1 MVSPLRRALLK
12 AAVLAT
18 AGGTLAVRDRDSL
31 AAALTKVTLLAG
43 NKGSTSALYP
53 LLLKSKDIDTS
64 GLDIEYIGSAPGQ
77 MQLQLLSGALNFSG
91 YGALGVV
98 EANQKGAD
106 FKLVAPFDLNHS
118 SWIVRADS
126 PYKTIHDLK
135 GKRVATLPIN
145 TDTVRQAELTAALH
159 GLNLKQDFQMSY
171 GPALVSLALFERGD
185 ADAIIAIE
193 PNSTRLV
200 AKGAREIAKVGDL
213 WREATGDKSLFL
225 VGWASSDAW
234 LKRNPAAAKTIA
246 KAYYD
251 INRLIVQNPALVAE
265 PAFLDALGVPATET
279 RAIELLPQRIAAI
292 TSVEWDDS
300 VARNIDKQLDLA
312 VKHGLLA
319 SRPATSIFSQEY
331 LA

>member
-1 MVSPLRRALLK
+1 MFSPLRRALLK
-12 AAVLAT
+12 AALLST
-18 AGGTLAVRDRDSL
+18 AGASTLTAGRSL
-31 AAALTKVTLLAG
+31 AAGRSKVTLLAG

-53 LLLKSKDIDTS
+53 LLLGSSDVDTA

-91 YGALGVV
+91 YGALGLV

-106 FKLVAPFDLNHS
+106 LRLVAPFDLNHS

-126 PYKTIHDLK
+126 PYKTLHDLK

-159 GLNLKQDFQMSY
+159 GLKLKEDFRMSY

-213 WREATGDKSLFL
+213 WRQATGDKSLFL
-225 VGWASSDAW
+225 VGWAASQAW
-234 LKRNPAAAKTIA
+234 LARNPGAARSVA

-251 INRLIVQNPALVAE
+251 ANRKIVDNPHIVTQ
-265 PAFLDALGVPATET
+265 PAYLEALGVPASET
-279 RAIELLPQRIAAI
+279 RAIELLPRRIADI

-300 VARNIDKQLDLA
+300 VERNIEKQLDLA
-312 VKHGLLA
+312 IKHGLLA
-319 SRPATSIFSQEY
+319 SRPATGIVSREY

>member
-1 MVSPLRRALLK
+1 MSSPLRRALLK
-12 AAVLAT
+12 AAVLAA
-18 AGGTLAVRDRDSL
+18 AGGTLSVRNLDSL
-31 AAALTKVTLLAG
+31 AAELTKVTLLAG

-53 LLLKSKDIDTS
+53 LLLKSKEIDTS

-91 YGALGVV
+91 YGALGVA

-145 TDTVRQAELTAALH
+145 TDTVRQAELAAALH
-159 GLNLKQDFQMSY
+159 GLNLKKDFQMSY

-234 LKRNPAAAKTIA
+234 LKRYPAAARTIA
-246 KAYYD
+246 KAYFG
-251 INRLIVQNPALVAE
+251 INRLIVQNPELVTQ
-265 PAFLDALGVPATET
+265 PAFLDALGVPASET
-279 RAIELLPQRIAAI
+279 RAIELLPQRIADI

-312 VKHGLLA
+312 VQHGLLA
-319 SRPATSIFSQEY
+319 SRPAAPIFSQEY

>member
-18 AGGTLAVRDRDSL
+18 ASGSLATHGRNSL
-31 AAALTKVTLLAG
+31 AAEGTKVTLLAG

-53 LLLKSKDIDTS
+53 LLLNAKEIDTS

-106 FKLVAPFDLNHS
+106 FRLVAPFDLNHS

-171 GPALVSLALFERGD
+171 GLALVSLALFERGD

-213 WREATGDKSLFL
+213 WREATGDESLFL
-225 VGWASSDAW
+225 VGWASSNAW
-234 LKRNPAAAKTIA
+234 LKRNSAAAKTIA

-251 INRLIVQNPALVAE
+251 INRLIVQKPDIIAQ
-265 PAFLDALGVPATET
+265 PAFLDALGVPANET
-279 RAIELLPQRIAAI
+279 KAIELLPRRIAAI
-292 TSVEWDDS
+292 TSVQWNDS

-312 VKHGLLA
+312 IKHGLLA
-319 SRPATSIFSQEY
+319 SRPGAPIFSQEY
-331 LA
+331 VA